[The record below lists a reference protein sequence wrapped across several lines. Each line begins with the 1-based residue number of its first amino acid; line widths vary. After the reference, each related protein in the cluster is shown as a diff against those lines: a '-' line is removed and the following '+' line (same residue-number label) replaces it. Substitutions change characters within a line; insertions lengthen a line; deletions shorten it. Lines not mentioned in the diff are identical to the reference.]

1 MKTVWVVEDNEK
13 IRGNL
18 LLQLR
23 EAGFSTQGMTTAE
36 HAWVRLQDQE
46 HPLPDLLLL
55 DVRLSGMSGVELV
68 RRLSERKEMPPT
80 IVISGEASITE
91 TVDALRL
98 GVHDFI
104 EKPFSRERLLQSVR
118 NCLEYAD
125 LKKQV
130 RALTLRARSETEFL
144 GDSAPIHE
152 LQALVQK
159 VAPTEGRVLIR
170 GESGTG
176 KELVANLIHRFSLR
190 REKPF
195 VKINC
200 AALPVHLVE
209 DEIFG
214 HIRGAFTDARSPKA
228 GLFEEADGGIL
239 FLDEIGDMDL
249 SLQGKLLRVLEDG
262 RVRRLGETADRKVD
276 VRILT
281 ATHRNL
287 EEMVGNREF
296 REDLYFRL
304 SAVPIQVPPLRE
316 HPEDIPLLFSHFMD
330 FFCAQ
335 HRVRHKA
342 VDPEVLIHLTHY
354 HWPGNVRELKNICER
369 LVIFGADPIT
379 LDQLPS
385 PLFASSQRG
394 ETGIVPLAQMASTR
408 PLKEFRALCEKEY
421 IENTLRKTNWNF
433 SAAARLLAIQ
443 RTYLHQKVTT
453 LGIERP
459 SGSKTDE
466 IKKP

>member
-1 MKTVWVVEDNEK
+1 MKNIWVVEDNEK

-23 EAGFSTQGMTTAE
+23 EAGFSIHGMSTAE
-36 HAWVRLQDQE
+36 HAWVRLQEQDQ
-46 HPLPDLLLL
+46 PPPDLLLL

-68 RRLSERKEMPPT
+68 RRLSEKKKMPPT

-118 NCLEYAD
+118 NCLEHAD
-125 LKKQV
+125 LKRQV
-130 RALTLRARSETEFL
+130 QALSLRTRSETEFL
-144 GDSAPIHE
+144 GDSAAIQE
-152 LQALVQK
+152 LQALVRK

-176 KELVANLIHRFSLR
+176 KELVANLIHRLSAR

-214 HIRGAFTDARSPKA
+214 HVRGAFTDARSPKA

-249 SLQGKLLRVLEDG
+249 SLQAKLLRVLEDG
-262 RVRRLGETADRKVD
+262 RVRRLGETADRTVD
-276 VRILT
+276 VRILA

-296 REDLYFRL
+296 REDRYFRM
-304 SAVPIQVPPLRE
+304 SAVPIEVPPLRE
-316 HPEDIPLLFSHFMD
+316 HSEDVPLLFFHFMES
-330 FFCAQ
+330 FGAQ

-342 VDPEVLIHLTHY
+342 VDSEVVAHLTRY
-354 HWPGNVRELKNICER
+354 PWPGNVRELKNVCER
-369 LVIFGADPIT
+369 LVIFGVDPIT

-385 PLFASSQRG
+385 TLFADSRRG
-394 ETGIVPLAQMASTR
+394 ESGIVPLAQMESTR

-433 SAAARLLAIQ
+433 SAAAKLLAIQ
-443 RTYLHQKVTT
+443 RTYLHQKVTS

-459 SGSKTDE
+459 TRSRPSD
-466 IKKP
+466 IDRR